1 MAVNVDQE
9 NLEAVEAW
17 NTVLFDKF
25 VRFRELLTRGLGA
38 HGDAVLE
45 RHPPKVGSRVL
56 DVGCGFGDTTQV
68 IARQVGPSGEAVGVD
83 AAERFIEGARKEAEG
98 AGVKNARFLVADVQ
112 ASDLGGPYDQAFA
125 RFGTMFFASPVAAFR
140 NIRRSLAPGG
150 LLSMV
155 VWRRKVDNPFFYDV
169 EQRLLEL
176 IPLPDKGDQVTCG
189 PGPFSMAEPNV
200 VSAQLEAAGFDRM
213 TFERFDSEIS
223 IGKDLDHAL
232 EFAMALG
239 PAGEILR
246 LAGAEGERRRPDV
259 EQALR
264 EVLAPLARPDGV
276 FGRSSSWLVSA
287 RAR

>member
-1 MAVNVDQE
+1 MAINVDQE

-17 NTVLFDKF
+17 NTVLFEKF
-25 VRFRELLTRGLGA
+25 VRFRELLTHGLGA

-45 RHPPKVGSRVL
+45 RHPPRPGSRVL

-68 IARQVGPSGEAVGVD
+68 IAQKVGPDGEAVGVD
-83 AAERFIEGARKEAEG
+83 AAERFIAAARQEAKA
-98 AGVKNARFLVADVQ
+98 AGVANARFLVADVQ

-140 NIRRSLAPGG
+140 NIRRSLRDGASLG
-150 LLSMV
+150 MV
-155 VWRRKVDNPFFYDV
+155 VWRRKVDNPFFYEV
-169 EQRLLEL
+169 EQRVLEL
-176 IPLPDKGDQVTCG
+176 IPHPDKGDQVTCG
-189 PGPFSMAEPNV
+189 PGPFSMAEPNL
-200 VSAQLEAAGFDRM
+200 VSTQLEAAGFDRI
-213 TFERFDSEIS
+213 TFERFDSEIL
-223 IGKDLDHAL
+223 IGKDVRDAL

-246 LAGAEGERRRPDV
+246 LAGEAGERRRPEV
-259 EQALR
+259 ERALT
-264 EVLAPLARPDGV
+264 EVLEPMARPGGV